1 MFQRQQKY
9 LDDLNRALLIAA
21 LVLSIIGL
29 FFFKLG
35 SWPRYVV
42 TGLAAALLVLL
53 VLRMFSKDTSK
64 RYRENMKYLTVVTA
78 IGSWFKRTFS
88 RSASSGSTVKTH
100 RAHKAKKNPTWSE
113 IKQYKYM
120 ICPQCTQRLRV
131 PRGKGRIRVTCTR
144 CGNVFETKS

>member
-29 FFFKLG
+29 FFFKFG

-42 TGLAAALLVLL
+42 TGLAAALLILL

-88 RSASSGSTVKTH
+88 RSASAAPRSKRTA
-100 RAHKAKKNPTWSE
+100 RARRE
-113 IKQYKYM
+113 
-120 ICPQCTQRLRV
+120 R
-131 PRGKGRIRVTCTR
+131 TR
-144 CGNVFETKS
+144 PGTRSNSISI